1 MRIPHINITKADD
14 LEALRRAVE
23 ASINRIIDHLNAN
36 KIVTDVDMQ
45 NFRVRNLQYPASQRD
60 AVNVEYLQ
68 QELQKLYKRVYS
80 HLHEGLDNNLPP
92 DGGGESTTVTLDG
105 EEVTY

>member
-1 MRIPHINITKADD
+1 
-14 LEALRRAVE
+14 
-23 ASINRIIDHLNAN
+23 
-36 KIVTDVDMQ
+36 
-45 NFRVRNLQYPASQRD
+45 
-60 AVNVEYLQ
+60 VNVEYLQ